1 MNITRIAARLDKATS
16 RIEGLLLAWSVL
28 LLTALTVGNVVSRKF
43 FHASWSFAEEISQL
57 FLIVITFAGVGYAAR
72 RASHICMNAFFDALP
87 DKIKKPLAVV
97 IALGTSLLLFFL
109 AWQAALYVH
118 TTYTTAKT
126 TPALQLPFY
135 LFIIIV
141 PIGLALG
148 GIQYLLTV
156 VKNLTHEGIWM
167 SVHVTADQVHENQ

>member
-1 MNITRIAARLDKATS
+1 MSISRIAARLDAITS

-28 LLTALTVGNVVSRKF
+28 LLTALTVGNVISRKVF
-43 FHASWSFAEEISQL
+43 NSSWSFAEEISQL
-57 FLIVITFAGVGYAAR
+57 FLIIMTFAGVGYAAR

-87 DKIKKPLAVV
+87 DRIKKPLAVL
-97 IALGTSLLLFFL
+97 IALATSGLLFFL
-109 AWQAALYVH
+109 AWQASLYVH
-118 TTYTTAKT
+118 STYLTAKT

-141 PIGLALG
+141 PVGLALG
-148 GIQYLLTV
+148 GIQYFLTF

-167 SVHVTADQVHENQ
+167 SVHVTSDQVHENQ